1 MLELTKRLLA
11 AAEGAAP
18 PVLLASV
25 LEAGP
30 RSIEAGSRMIV
41 DTAGE
46 RLGSLGDP
54 ELEALVA
61 GYARGAFPRHAA
73 ETVYF
78 DPQSAILTLRTI
90 AAGTSIYLEVVEHKA
105 VFLVVGGGHVGRC
118 VAKIADFL
126 DYHVV
131 VIDDREEF
139 ADPALLPEADE
150 VICEDFVTA
159 LERYPIDANT
169 SIVLVTRG
177 HKQDELSLRKCLGRG
192 AGYLGMIG
200 SKRRTGA
207 VLGHLTEEGF
217 DPAELAKVRTPIGL
231 DIGAESPEEIAIS
244 VMAEVIMLRK
254 GGAGAPMYFR
264 PGNQRPEALP

>member
-11 AAEGAAP
+11 AAEGSSPA
-18 PVLLASV
+18 VLLTSV

-30 RSIEAGSRMIV
+30 LSIAPGSRMVV
-41 DTAGE
+41 DGSGA
-46 RLGSLGDP
+46 RLGSLGDAG
-54 ELEALVA
+54 LDALLA
-61 GYARGAFPRHAA
+61 AYAPGAFPRHAA
-73 ETVYF
+73 ETVYV
-78 DPQSAILTLRTI
+78 DPKSGQLTTRTVTD
-90 AAGTSIYLEVVEHKA
+90 ATAVYLEVVEHKA

-207 VLGHLTEEGF
+207 VLGHLLEEGF

-231 DIGAESPEEIAIS
+231 DIAAESPEEIAIS

-254 GGAGAPMYFR
+254 GGGGAPMYFR
-264 PGNQRPEALP
+264 PAAQRANA